1 MEVGSPSRLTDRS
14 EVFLPESSWRVSN
27 LSAQFPGEAMP
38 SRAPHALIL
47 TARRGA
53 GQVSQTLV
61 SGHIAW
67 VILQDASVLVGTR
80 RCPTC
85 QAARVAEGATTAWP
99 PGAGL
104 TPGCG
109 PPHSTAHCVAGT
121 YVEAP

>member
-67 VILQDASVLVGTR
+67 VSSRTPPSWLGRGGVQ
-80 RCPTC
+80 P
-85 QAARVAEGATTAWP
+85 ARP
-99 PGAGL
+99 P
-104 TPGCG
+104 
-109 PPHSTAHCVAGT
+109 
-121 YVEAP
+121 E